1 METQKN
7 FSPLAGKVAI
17 VTGAAG
23 GIGAATALLLAD
35 RGARVVLA
43 DIALAPAQG
52 VAARIT
58 EVGGQ
63 ALAVHLDL
71 ADEASIRATIEAAV
85 DSYGRLDILDNNAAD
100 LSMGLR
106 DGDVETMDLEVW
118 DRTFTVNLRGTMLAC
133 KHALPHLVAAGAGR
147 AFGGVIINT
156 ASNLALQGHII
167 QAAYSASKAAV
178 IQLTRSIAASH
189 GKRGVRC
196 NAVLPGLTLS
206 PAALENLPARLRE
219 IVEAETLTPYLGRPE
234 DIAHA
239 VAYLATDEG
248 RYVTGQ
254 CLVVDGGTSTHVP
267 GIDPFR
273 AMVAEQHQ

>member
-1 METQKN
+1 M
-7 FSPLAGKVAI
+7 GKVAI
-17 VTGAAG
+17 ITGAGG
-23 GIGAATALLLAD
+23 GIGAATALLLAE

-43 DIALAPAQG
+43 DIAQAPAEA
-52 VAARIT
+52 VAARINA
-58 EVGGQ
+58 GGGE

-71 ADEASIRATIEAAV
+71 ADELSIRAMIDATLSAF
-85 DSYGRLDILDNNAAD
+85 GRLDILDNNAAD

-106 DGDVETMDLEVW
+106 DTDVETMDLEVW
-118 DRTFTVNLRGTMLAC
+118 DRSFAVNVRGTMLAC
-133 KHALPHLVAAGAGR
+133 KHALPHLVKAGEGR
-147 AFGGVIINT
+147 EFGGAIINT

-178 IQLTRSIAASH
+178 IQLTRCIAASH

-206 PAALENLPARLRE
+206 PTALEKLPPRLRE

-234 DIAHA
+234 DLAHA
-239 VAYLATDEG
+239 VAYLASDEA

-254 CLVVDGGTSTHVP
+254 CLVVDGGTSSHVP
-267 GIDPFR
+267 GIAPFR
-273 AMVAEQHQ
+273 AMVAEI